1 MKKFSERLK
10 FLRTSK
16 KLMQQDMATTLN
28 ISLRQYQ
35 RYEKGEQE
43 PDFDGLI
50 FLCSFFN
57 VSADYLLGLKEE
69 KC

>member
-1 MKKFSERLK
+1 MKKFSERLR

-43 PDFDGLI
+43 PDFNGLI
-50 FLCSFFN
+50 F
-57 VSADYLLGLKEE
+57 
-69 KC
+69 